1 MIIRG
6 GGATGA
12 LGLTGADACI
22 WVTLSRCGAGGG
34 VTGATPASGV
44 AGGVARGGTTTT
56 DGGIFVG
63 AVAPAAG
70 ELATGGVTCTFGG
83 ITTTEGGR

>member
-22 WVTLSRCGAGGG
+22 CVTLSRCSAAGGG
-34 VTGATPASGV
+34 TDGAPATGV

-56 DGGIFVG
+56 DGGAFVG

-70 ELATGGVTCTFGG
+70 EIATGGAAGTFGG

>member
-12 LGLTGADACI
+12 LGLAGADACI
-22 WVTLSRCGAGGG
+22 WVTLSRGGAGGG
-34 VTGATPASGV
+34 STGGAAAAGV
-44 AGGVARGGTTTT
+44 RGGVARGGTTTT
-56 DGGIFVG
+56 DGVAFAG
-63 AVAPAAG
+63 AGDPAAG
-70 ELATGGVTCTFGG
+70 ELETGGGAGTFGG